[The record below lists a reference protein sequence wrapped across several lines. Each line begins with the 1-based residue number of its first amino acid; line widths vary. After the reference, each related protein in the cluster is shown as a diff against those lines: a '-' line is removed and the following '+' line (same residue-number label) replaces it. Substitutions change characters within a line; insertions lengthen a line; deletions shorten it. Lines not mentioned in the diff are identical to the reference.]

1 MLKDL
6 SPDRFL
12 ADYWQKQSRF
22 LPSAVD
28 RPLPVLD
35 ADELAW
41 LATQPDVESR
51 LVFTDRANDKL
62 SYRVEH
68 GPFKE
73 SDLNALPAG
82 DWTLL
87 VQDIE
92 KHLPDFREYFQL
104 IPFIPSWR
112 IDDLMVSC
120 AAPGGSVGPHKD
132 NYDVFLCQ
140 GEGIREW
147 LVSNDRSVPADSSA
161 DALSLLQ
168 PFEATEKQEC
178 KTGDV
183 LYVPPGI
190 PHWGIAK
197 EFCIT
202 YSIGMRAPTQ
212 AELAAGYSR
221 IFSDKS
227 GASLDDELN
236 HEKNFYHDAD
246 LQACEALDGQIAI
259 ASARRLREQ
268 ELLDELLSDE
278 ALMTVLGA
286 AVTDPKPW
294 LDPDAASDKDV
305 DQVMGGMQ
313 ALRVHGMALITWC
326 VTDTFRTVF
335 VNGSARSIPGPA
347 LDLVKTLCVKRVAQ
361 ADVIQALVETP
372 EGTDFIRWLL
382 DKGVLDIG

>member
-6 SPDRFL
+6 SPDHFL

-22 LPSAVD
+22 LRSAVD

-35 ADELAW
+35 ANELAW

-51 LVFTDRANDKL
+51 LVFTDRTRDKV

-68 GPFKE
+68 GPFEE
-73 SDLNALPAG
+73 SALNALPAK

-87 VQDIE
+87 VQDVE

-140 GEGIREW
+140 GEGTRDW
-147 LVSNDRSVPADSSA
+147 LVSDDRSVPADLSA
-161 DALSLLQ
+161 ESLSLLE
-168 PFEATEKQEC
+168 PFEPTEKQEC
-178 KTGDV
+178 RTGDV
-183 LYVPPGI
+183 LYAPPGI

-197 EFCIT
+197 DLCIT

-212 AELAAGYSR
+212 AELAVGYSR
-221 IFSDKS
+221 IFSNEA
-227 GASLDDELN
+227 GASFDDELN
-236 HEKNFYHDAD
+236 HDKTFYTDAD
-246 LQACEALDGQIAI
+246 LQACEALIGQIAI

-268 ELLDELLSDE
+268 RLLDESLSDE
-278 ALMTVLGA
+278 ALITVLGSV
-286 AVTDPKPW
+286 VTDPKAW
-294 LDPDAASDKDV
+294 LDPDGASDKDV
-305 DQVMGGMQ
+305 KQVLGGMQ
-313 ALRVHGMALITWC
+313 TLRVHGMALITWC
-326 VTDTFRTVF
+326 VTDAFRFVF
-335 VNGSARSIPGPA
+335 VNGSARRIPEAA
-347 LDLVKTLCVKRVAQ
+347 LDLVEKLCVERVAH
-361 ADVIQALVETP
+361 ADVVQVLAEKP
-372 EGTDFIRWLL
+372 EGTEFIRWLL
-382 DKGVLDIG
+382 EQGIMDIG